1 MRHEHV
7 TDMGPDR
14 DTAGKKKWGAEVYM
28 GMLNGSKL
36 VLPYSRLEGLAGLTS
51 FVSVAMW

>member
-14 DTAGKKKWGAEVYM
+14 DEAGKKKWGAEMYI